1 MIYSVIRF
9 LIRLLVPVVMRLEV
23 FGKEHLPP
31 SGAYIAAANH
41 LGVLDPVLVYYLLDR
56 QDIILIIAEK
66 HSKHALLRWLVR
78 NLNAIYIDR
87 FNADMAVMRE
97 VLKRLR
103 KGGVL
108 VIAPEGTRSR
118 SGTLLEGRQ
127 GASYLAA
134 KAGTQIVPVAVTG
147 TEDQV
152 VFPNLK
158 RLRRAHVV
166 IRVGEPFQLP
176 PLPRQDRE
184 AVLDQYTDEIMC
196 RIAAN
201 LPPSYRGFYADH
213 PRLQELLAEK
223 AQVDLSPAEISPAA
237 LGQGR

>member
-1 MIYSVIRF
+1 MANRLAHWIIKLIVHLTAHVQVINYDYVKIPEGF
-9 LIRLLVPVVMRLEV
+9 IIV
-23 FGKEHLPP
+23 
-31 SGAYIAAANH
+31 SNH
-41 LGVLDPVLVYYLLDR
+41 LGRLDVAFVYYFLNRKDVTVMV
-56 QDIILIIAEK
+56 AEK
-66 HSKHALLRWLVR
+66 YKESAFFRWIVKALDAVWV
-78 NLNAIYIDR
+78 DR
-87 FNADMAVMRE
+87 FNADLVAMRE
-97 VLKRLR
+97 CLNRLKR
-103 KGGVL
+103 GTVL
-108 VIAPEGTRSR
+108 VMAPEGTRSPNGALIEAR
-118 SGTLLEGRQ
+118 S

-166 IRVGEPFQLP
+166 IRVGEPFRLP

-201 LPPSYRGFYADH
+201 LPPAYRGFYADH

-223 AQVDLSPAEISPAA
+223 AQVDLSPTEISPAA

>member
-1 MIYSVIRF
+1 MIYSLIRF

-23 FGKEHLPP
+23 YGKEHLPE

-41 LGVLDPVLVYYLLDR
+41 LGVLDPMLVYYLLDR

-66 HSKHALLRWLVR
+66 HSKYAFTRWLVR
-78 NLNAIYIDR
+78 SLNAIYIDR
-87 FNADMAVMRE
+87 YNADMAVMRQ

-134 KAGTQIVPVAVTG
+134 KAGVPVIPVGATG
-147 TEDQV
+147 TEDR
-152 VFPNLK
+152 FFLANLK
-158 RLRRAHVV
+158 RLRRTPV
-166 IRVGEPFQLP
+166 RVRIGEPFRLP
-176 PLPRQDRE
+176 PLPKQDRE
-184 AVLDQYTDEIMC
+184 AALQADTVEIMC
-196 RIAAN
+196 RIAAL
-201 LPPSYRGFYADH
+201 LPPDYRGAYADH
-213 PRLQELLAEK
+213 PRLRELLSPES
-223 AQVDLSPAEISPAA
+223 QVDL
-237 LGQGR
+237 